1 MADREELLRRQ
12 RALAEFGEF
21 VLRCDDLQPI
31 LTAACRL
38 IADALQTEFAKIVE
52 IEQESNSGLV
62 RAGVGWNEDVVGR
75 ERIWLSERSSE
86 SFAIQRSEPVVTQDI
101 GEEQRFEFPPFMN
114 AHGIVAIV
122 NVPILL
128 PGGQPYG
135 LLQVDSCRKREFG
148 DDDIQFLRTYAAVLG
163 PVIDRLRGIG
173 ELKHAAERFRLIVE
187 NARDYA
193 IFIADPNDIITDW
206 LPGAAAV
213 FGWHEDE
220 IVGKPA
226 AILFLPEDQANGEP
240 EREIEHARNHDT
252 APNVRW
258 HMRKDGSPVFID
270 GQVVTLRYPD
280 HRIRGFMKI
289 GQDVT
294 ERRRNEERQSM
305 LLAELQHRVRNVL
318 AMVRSIINRGAGG
331 GASVAE
337 FRAEL
342 DGRIAAL
349 ARTQALLTRGTDGG
363 VDLAALVHD
372 ELLVHSPDPARM
384 KIAGPPVTLA
394 AKAAEILT
402 LAVHELATNAMKH
415 GALSQPAGHVDISWN
430 IVPRDDGRWLELIW
444 RERGVA
450 VPAGAVPRKGFG
462 TELVT
467 RRVPYEL
474 GGRGHIKF
482 ESDGLCCEIAFPLR
496 PGTST
501 LQTDAPAA
509 FRDANSRK
517 G

>member
-1 MADREELLRRQ
+1 M
-12 RALAEFGEF
+12 LAQFGEF

-31 LTAACRL
+31 LTEACRL

-52 IEQESNSGLV
+52 IESDSGLV
-62 RAGVGWNEDVVGR
+62 RAGVGWNEGIIGR
-75 ERIWLSERSSE
+75 ERIWLCERSSE
-86 SFAIQRSEPVVTQDI
+86 SYAIQQSEPVVTQDI
-101 GEEQRFEFPPFMN
+101 GEEQRFEFPPFMK
-114 AHGIVAIV
+114 AHDVVAIV
-122 NVPILL
+122 NVPIFL
-128 PGGQPYG
+128 PGGHPYG
-135 LLQVDSCRKREFG
+135 LLQVDSRERREFG
-148 DDDIQFLRTYAAVLG
+148 DDDIQFLRTYASVLG

-193 IFIADPNDIITDW
+193 IFIVDPNDIITDW

-213 FGWHEDE
+213 FGWREDE
-220 IVGKPA
+220 IVGKTA
-226 AILFLPEDQANGEP
+226 AILFLPEDRANGVP
-240 EREIEHARNHDT
+240 EREIEHARNHDA

-258 HMRKDGSPVFID
+258 HIRKDGSPVFID

-280 HRIRGFMKI
+280 RSVRGFMKI

-294 ERRRNEERQSM
+294 ERRRDEERQGV

-331 GASVAE
+331 ASVAE

-342 DGRIAAL
+342 DGRIAAM
-349 ARTQALLTRGTDGG
+349 ARTQALLTRGTAMA
-363 VDLAALVHD
+363 VDLEGLVHD
-372 ELLVHSPDPARM
+372 EILVHSPDETRISISGVSVMLSAR
-384 KIAGPPVTLA
+384 
-394 AKAAEILT
+394 AAEILT
-402 LAVHELATNAMKH
+402 LAIHELATNAMKY
-415 GALSQPAGHVDISWN
+415 GALSQPSGGLDIRWD
-430 IVPRDDGRWLELIW
+430 VVQRDDNKWLELTW
-444 RERGVA
+444 RESGMALAADA
-450 VPAGAVPRKGFG
+450 VRKNGFG

-474 GGRGHIKF
+474 GGQGRMTF
-482 ESDGLCCEIAFPLR
+482 DPDGLRCEIAFPLT
-496 PGTST
+496 PGEST